1 MCTGAE
7 AMKRCR
13 GFTLA
18 EMVLLVVVL
27 AVGLGGIVSVYST
40 TVAGSAD
47 PLVRK
52 QAMAL
57 AESLMEEILLQGY
70 EEPTPPTAP
79 GATRDTFDSVDEYSG
94 YNTSSGIQNIYGAAV
109 SGLGAY
115 NYAPP
120 VTVALTP
127 LNGVADSKLVTVN
140 VTGPGGF
147 VFTLQGYKL
156 KYP

>member
-1 MCTGAE
+1 MTA
-7 AMKRCR
+7 RSR

-18 EMVLLVVVL
+18 ELVLLIVVL
-27 AVGLGGIVSVYST
+27 GVGVAGIVSVYSM
-40 TVAGSAD
+40 TVANSAD

-57 AESLMEEILLQGY
+57 AESLLEEILLQRY
-70 EEPTPPTAP
+70 EEVPATAP
-79 GATRDTFDSVDEYSG
+79 GATRDTFDSVDEYNNYS
-94 YNTSSGIQNIYGAAV
+94 TASGIQNIYGAAV

-120 VTVALTP
+120 VAVAAAP
-127 LNGVADSKLVTVN
+127 LNGVPDSKRVTVN